1 MEAAACGRPSI
12 TTNVPGCKDAVVD
25 NYTGILV
32 PLKNSS
38 MLANE
43 IEKLLNNKNKINKMG
58 SNSRNYALKNFD
70 INRIVDKHIKLYREI
85 LKK

>member
-1 MEAAACGRPSI
+1 
-12 TTNVPGCKDAVVD
+12 
-25 NYTGILV
+25 
-32 PLKNSS
+32 

-43 IEKLLNNKNKINKMG
+43 IVKLLNNKNKINKMG

-70 INRIVDKHIKLYREI
+70 IKRIVDKHIKLYREI

>member
-12 TTNVPGCKDAVVD
+12 TTNVPGCKDAVVN

-32 PLKNSS
+32 PLKNPT

-43 IEKLLNNKNKINKMG
+43 IEKLLKNKNKINKMG

-70 INRIVDKHIKLYREI
+70 IKRIVDKHIKLYREI
-85 LKK
+85 LK

>member
-12 TTNVPGCKDAVVD
+12 TTNVPGCKDAVVN

-32 PLKNSS
+32 PLKNSN

-43 IEKLLNNKNKINKMG
+43 IKKLLNNKNKINKMG
-58 SNSRNYALKNFD
+58 SNSRNYALKNFG
-70 INRIVDKHIKLYREI
+70 IKRIVDKHIKLYREI